1 MSCFVQFS
9 FSLVQKTAN
18 NHTGGAGAQEVWH
31 DSMSR
36 WILSW
41 STYQS
46 PNTFC
51 ILLNFKDRC
60 WPAGQ
65 AHILDSVKTV
75 HLQLTSS
82 VTSSVTSSG
91 FSATFDVLSEAHGW
105 GDRLALAVV
114 ALLLEDVVVAGHVV
128 HAQLF
133 PPLLLLVSGR
143 QLLREGEHGEDD
155 QQHGHGT
162 QQEPAPPGDRPR
174 GRLKW
179 NDTGK
184 TTKAPSRGESDY
196 QRSSVWTHF
205 YLCASLLCT

>member
-1 MSCFVQFS
+1 MIIKKKKKSC
-9 FSLVQKTAN
+9 
-18 NHTGGAGAQEVWH
+18 
-31 DSMSR
+31 R
-36 WILSW
+36 WIFSW
-41 STYQS
+41 STYQL

-65 AHILDSVKTV
+65 THISDSVKTV

-82 VTSSVTSSG
+82 VTSSVTSAG

-114 ALLLEDVVVAGHVV
+114 ALLLEDVVIAGHVV
-128 HAQLF
+128 QAQLF

-143 QLLREGEHGEDD
+143 QLLGEGEHGEDD

-162 QQEPAPPGDRPR
+162 QQEPAPPGHRRKGGIEMEQDR
-174 GRLKW
+174 K
-179 NDTGK
+179 NDQSAVERWIQLSQIIKDRQSG
-184 TTKAPSRGESDY
+184 
-196 QRSSVWTHF
+196 
-205 YLCASLLCT
+205 LCASLLCT